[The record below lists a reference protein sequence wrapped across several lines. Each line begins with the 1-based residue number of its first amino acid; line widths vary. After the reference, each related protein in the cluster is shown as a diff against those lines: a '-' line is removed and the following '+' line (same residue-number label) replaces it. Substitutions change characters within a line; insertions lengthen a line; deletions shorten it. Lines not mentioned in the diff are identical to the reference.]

1 MISSRHNERGATS
14 AIFALFLTALLGI
27 AALVV
32 DIGISWQERRHVIT
46 ATDAAALAAVQDF
59 AEGIDGCI
67 TTAPNFIADNNPDA
81 TMTAC
86 DHTPIGSG
94 PGWVTVEAEVDVD
107 FIFAGILGFTETTVW
122 SSTTAGYSSATLV
135 DGGLRPFGLCR
146 DFLDELDP
154 PFAPG
159 TGEIYRIYYG
169 REAQATNCNG
179 GDPIPGNWA
188 VLDFDGGANSQNDVK
203 DWTENGYDGPV
214 AIGDWIEG
222 TPGSFSPPLNNQLEH
237 LMNNVDFFTLP
248 IFIQYNGGNGGNA
261 EFLMDEF
268 IVVRLD
274 DFKTN
279 GSQDSRYIDIEFLN
293 EVVPGE
299 GGGGNNGLGAFVIGV
314 SAVDGVSP
322 SEQCS

>member
-1 MISSRHNERGATS
+1 MIWTHQDERGAAS
-14 AIFALFLTALLGI
+14 AIFTLFLTALLGI

-32 DIGISWQERRHVIT
+32 DVGISWQERRQVIT

-59 AEGIDGCI
+59 AHGTDGCAS
-67 TTAPNFIADNNPDA
+67 TAPQFVADNNPAA
-81 TMTAC
+81 TMTLCA
-86 DHTPIGSG
+86 HTPIGSG

-107 FIFAGILGFTETTVW
+107 FIFAGILGFTETTVT

-169 REAQATNCNG
+169 REAQASNCNA

-188 VLDFDGGANSQNDVK
+188 VLDFDGGSNSQNDVK

-222 TPGSFSPPLNNQLEH
+222 TPGSFSPALNSELNH
-237 LMNNVDFFTLP
+237 LLNNVDFFTLP
-248 IFIQYNGGNGGNA
+248 IFTEYNDLNGANG

-279 GSQDSRYIDIEFLN
+279 GSQNSRYIDIEFLN
-293 EVVPGE
+293 EVVQGE
-299 GGGGNNGLGAFVIGV
+299 GGGGDNGLGAFVIGV
-314 SAVDGVSP
+314 CAVDGLNP
-322 SEQCS
+322 SNECS